1 MFYLPLT
8 GLVVQNQNQD
18 IFLLPY
24 LLFFYF
30 AKVSRYHAYI
40 WLLAAQNLIIHVL
53 LIFFRFTIIS
63 QKIPLDIKSPTFT
76 LISQFLF
83 ITK

>member
-1 MFYLPLT
+1 MLT
-8 GLVVQNQNQD
+8 V
-18 IFLLPY
+18 
-24 LLFFYF
+24 
-30 AKVSRYHAYI
+30 

-63 QKIPLDIKSPTFT
+63 LKKPLDIKSPTFT